1 MQSESIFDKK
11 AALIL
16 EGFEPRGRELLQKSF
31 EFARKA
37 HEGQQRMSGEPYIIH
52 AVEVAGILKELK
64 MDAVT
69 VAAGFLHD
77 VIEDTPYKVEDIK
90 NFAGENVAFLVE
102 GVSHVTAKVFRS
114 KGQVFGDALK
124 KMFMAMSKDI
134 RVIIIKL
141 ADRLHNM
148 RTIKYLSEERQK
160 AIAHETLGIYAPL
173 AHRLG
178 MSKIKSELE
187 DISFGVL
194 NPQAYREI
202 ALKVSEKKEERE
214 RRIENIKRSVL
225 AELEKTGVK
234 SEVFGRSKHFYSIYN
249 KMIRDNR
256 PFESIYDLIALR
268 VITDSQAGCYTALG
282 IIHTMFKPIPGRF
295 KDYIAMPKQNMY
307 RSLHTTVLDEKGRPV
322 EFQIRTREMDV
333 VAEDG
338 IAAHWSY
345 KEEREYD
352 QKNDAAYMWVKQL
365 LDWNTSGR
373 DSEDFVSDLKV
384 DLFDEEVFV
393 FTPKGEVKE
402 LTKGSTVLDFAYSV
416 HSGLGDRCVG
426 AKVNGKLVTLKYEPK
441 NGDIIEILT
450 GPSQHPSID
459 WLKFAKTTK
468 AKNRIRHWLRTNQG
482 DEENIQKGRGMLERR
497 LSALGLEPAQ
507 AHPGII
513 KKVLDNYNL
522 KDIKDLHSGIGSGE
536 FSDNRVANY
545 IRKYIGEEKKEQ
557 EAKDALAAQGGQSAE
572 KTKQHLEQ
580 HALKGEIVVQ
590 GEYSDI
596 SYKLAKCC
604 TPVPGDLI
612 TAVFTK
618 KGLSIHRANCQN
630 LLINKITAPI
640 VPVTWSASV
649 ENYYMCRLK
658 ISANNRDGVVHD
670 VLNTLSGNNAFI
682 SSLSSGITAGNS
694 LLIDVSVKVKG
705 QQHVAELINS
715 IKKIKGIDEVQRQ
728 D

>member
-1 MQSESIFDKK
+1 MDDTPDFEQKVSRIV
-11 AALIL
+11 
-16 EGFEPRGRELLQKSF
+16 EGFEIKGRELLLKSF
-31 EFARKA
+31 DFAKKA
-37 HEGQQRMSGEPYIIH
+37 HEGQKRMSGEPYIVH
-52 AVEVAGILKELK
+52 SVEVAGILKELK

-77 VIEDTPYKVEDIK
+77 VIEDTNYTIDDIK
-90 NFAGENVAFLVE
+90 KFAGEKVAFLVE

-124 KMFMAMSKDI
+124 KMFLAMSKDI

-148 RTIKYLSEERQK
+148 RTIKYLPEERRK
-160 AIAHETLGIYAPL
+160 IIAQETLGIYAPL

-178 MSKIKSELE
+178 MSKVKSELE
-187 DISFGVL
+187 DIAFSVL

-202 ALKVSEKKEERE
+202 AEKVAEKKEERE
-214 RRIENIKRSVL
+214 KRIEKIKLSVI
-225 AELEKTGVK
+225 AELVK
-234 SEVFGRSKHFYSIYN
+234 AGIKAEVFGRSKHFYSIYN
-249 KMIRDNR
+249 KMTRDNR

-268 VITDSQAGCYTALG
+268 VITDSQAGCYSALG
-282 IIHTMFKPIPGRF
+282 IIHTIFKPIPGRF

-322 EFQIRTREMDV
+322 EFQIRTKEMDV

-345 KEEREYD
+345 KEEREFD
-352 QKNDAAYMWVKQL
+352 SKNDGAYMWVKQL

-402 LTKGSTVLDFAYSV
+402 LVKGSTVLDFAYSV
-416 HSGLGDRCVG
+416 HSDLGDKCVG

-441 NGDIIEILT
+441 NGDIIEIIT
-450 GPSQHPSID
+450 GQNQHPSID
-459 WLKFAKTTK
+459 WLKFVKTTK

-482 DEENIQKGRGMLERR
+482 DEENIQKGKSMLERR
-497 LSALGLEPAQ
+497 VAAMGIESAQVTA
-507 AHPGII
+507 GII
-513 KKVLDNYNL
+513 KKILDNYNL
-522 KDIKDLHSGIGSGE
+522 KDVKDLYSGIGSGE

-545 IRKYIGEEKKEQ
+545 IKKYIVEEKRQKEISESKPEQ
-557 EAKDALAAQGGQSAE
+557 LSE
-572 KTKQHLEQ
+572 KTKQQIEK
-580 HALKGEIVVQ
+580 HALKGEIIVQ

-604 TPVPGDLI
+604 TPVPGDMI

-618 KGLSIHRANCQN
+618 KGLSIHRTNCKN
-630 LLINKITAPI
+630 LILNKISAPL
-640 VPVTWSASV
+640 VPVAWNESV
-649 ENYYMCRLK
+649 ESYYVCRLK
-658 ISANNRDGVVHD
+658 ISSKNRDGVVHD
-670 VLNTLSGNNAFI
+670 VLNTLSGNNAYI
-682 SSLSSGITAGNS
+682 ISLSSAVNAGNTMV
-694 LLIDVSVKVKG
+694 IDVSVKVRG
-705 QQHVAELINS
+705 QQHVSELITS
-715 IKKIKGIDEVQRQ
+715 IKKIKGVDEVQRQ